1 MSHSVRSHLRL
12 EIDAY
17 DDIIRKFIP
26 GYEEGLTRAAKEIA
40 GARPTLVLDLG
51 AGTGALAEAML
62 EHERVGSV
70 EAIDIDRHWCMNRR
84 KRARQ
89 HRRRVPVHHGDQGG
103 NVMAAG
109 KSSRINRQYKTKY
122 RIRNWREYERGLR
135 SRGDVTIWLSEDA
148 IAAWI
153 PPKNGLRGGQRRYS
167 NLAIRTALT
176 LRVVF
181 GLPLRQTE
189 GFLDSLLRLMGLNLK
204 APDHTTLSRRNQIV
218 AVPPLTRSYDGP
230 IDLIVDST
238 GLKILGCG
246 EWNAH
251 KHKASKKRRDW
262 RKLHIGVDAEGF
274 IVAAE
279 LTASSRDDAS
289 TLPALLDTIEVPIRR
304 FTADGAYDHRSV
316 YDQLSAAGT
325 ENVVI
330 VIPPRRSAVSAG
342 PTDGPWAQR
351 DTALERIRQ
360 IGRRE
365 WQKESGYRQQ
375 ARVENSFFRYKSVF
389 GGGLKARHS
398 KAQRREA
405 AIGCHILNRMAELG
419 RPSSYALGR

>member
-1 MSHSVRSHLRL
+1 M
-12 EIDAY
+12 
-17 DDIIRKFIP
+17 
-26 GYEEGLTRAAKEIA
+26 
-40 GARPTLVLDLG
+40 
-51 AGTGALAEAML
+51 
-62 EHERVGSV
+62 
-70 EAIDIDRHWCMNRR
+70 
-84 KRARQ
+84 
-89 HRRRVPVHHGDQGG
+89 
-103 NVMAAG
+103 
-109 KSSRINRQYKTKY
+109 
-122 RIRNWREYERGLR
+122 
-135 SRGDVTIWLSEDA
+135 
-148 IAAWI
+148 
-153 PPKNGLRGGQRRYS
+153 
-167 NLAIRTALT
+167 
-176 LRVVF
+176 
-181 GLPLRQTE
+181 
-189 GFLDSLLRLMGLNLK
+189 
-204 APDHTTLSRRNQIV
+204 
-218 AVPPLTRSYDGP
+218 
-230 IDLIVDST
+230 IVDST

-289 TLPALLDTIEVPIRR
+289 TLSALLDTIEVPIRR

-351 DTALERIRQ
+351 DTALERICQ
-360 IGRRE
+360 VGRRE

-375 ARVENSFFRYKSVF
+375 ARVENSFFRYKFVL
-389 GGGLKARHS
+389 GGGLKARHG
-398 KAQRREA
+398 KAQRREV

-419 RPSSYALGR
+419 RPKSCAVVS

>member
-1 MSHSVRSHLRL
+1 MV
-12 EIDAY
+12 
-17 DDIIRKFIP
+17 
-26 GYEEGLTRAAKEIA
+26 AA
-40 GARPTLVLDLG
+40 
-51 AGTGALAEAML
+51 
-62 EHERVGSV
+62 
-70 EAIDIDRHWCMNRR
+70 
-84 KRARQ
+84 
-89 HRRRVPVHHGDQGG
+89 
-103 NVMAAG
+103 
-109 KSSRINRQYKTKY
+109 KSSRVNRQYKKKY

-135 SRGDVTIWLSEDA
+135 SRGDVTIWLSEEA
-148 IAAWI
+148 IAAWV

-167 NLAIRTALT
+167 NLAVRTALT

-181 GLPLRQTE
+181 SLPLRQTE

-204 APDHTTLSRRNQIV
+204 APDHTLAPEPNRCGAAPDPILRRPDRLDRRLHG
-218 AVPPLTRSYDGP
+218 AE
-230 IDLIVDST
+230 
-238 GLKILGCG
+238 ILGCG

-360 IGRRE
+360 VGRRE

-375 ARVENSFFRYKSVF
+375 ARVENSFFRYKSVL
-389 GGGLKARHS
+389 GGGLKARHG
-398 KAQRREA
+398 KAQRREV

-419 RPSSYALGR
+419 RPSSYVLGR